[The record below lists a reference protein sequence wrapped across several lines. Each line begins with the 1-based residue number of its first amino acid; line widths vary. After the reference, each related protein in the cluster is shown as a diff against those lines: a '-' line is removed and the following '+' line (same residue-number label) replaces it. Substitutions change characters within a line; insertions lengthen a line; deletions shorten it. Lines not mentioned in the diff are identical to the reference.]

1 MILTEK
7 IRLPKSGLQ
16 NGPGMRIRVTTPD
29 ARILADSS
37 CTYVGDPKI
46 IITKSR
52 AGIFMRRDE
61 RGRNSRIPLPIGTSV
76 EIVDE
81 S

>member
-7 IRLPKSGLQ
+7 VRLPKSGLQ

-29 ARILADSS
+29 SRILADSA
-37 CTYVGDPKI
+37 CTYTGDPKI
-46 IITKSR
+46 IVMKTRK
-52 AGIFMRRDE
+52 GLFMRRDE
-61 RGRNSRIPLPIGTSV
+61 RGRNSRIPLPVGTTV